1 MTWWWSPQ
9 PSFAPPVKL
18 SGASSDLVPILAR
31 VAWSS
36 VVSAFITGEEFDS
49 ARALTIGLVSHV
61 SNDPHETAQGL
72 VTSICA
78 AGPEAVATTVQI
90 LRRAANDARNELD
103 EVRQLG
109 HMFASAEA
117 QGSLLFGKS
126 DHRHSDCWAN
136 TDGSRCPII
145 APARSD
151 GQQFFKVDW
160 CLIPQ
165 VMEQEHKSFG
175 GHIPRRT
182 GGENRRYHQANS
194 RSDDARFEPGKCIY
208 RPVPRVSCKWSPRR
222 YLG

>member
-90 LRRAANDARNELD
+90 LRRAANDA
-103 EVRQLG
+103 
-109 HMFASAEA
+109 
-117 QGSLLFGKS
+117 
-126 DHRHSDCWAN
+126 
-136 TDGSRCPII
+136 
-145 APARSD
+145 
-151 GQQFFKVDW
+151 
-160 CLIPQ
+160 
-165 VMEQEHKSFG
+165 
-175 GHIPRRT
+175 
-182 GGENRRYHQANS
+182 
-194 RSDDARFEPGKCIY
+194 
-208 RPVPRVSCKWSPRR
+208 
-222 YLG
+222 